1 MDEPITFRRD
11 FNMHIKA
18 DFKYSFIKGY
28 TASFGGESL
37 RMILIYYNPVLDNQ
51 VEWVQGSGQS
61 RLVRVKKD
69 NLGQLMERRRNTLLV
84 GSLWELADIL
94 LGLMLIKTWDCI
106 MVVTLICTA

>member
-61 RLVRVKKD
+61 RLVRVMLD
-69 NLGQLMERRRNTLLV
+69 VSCWLLV
-84 GSLWELADIL
+84 TTGMDPHSSVCIYVPFPSLYKD
-94 LGLMLIKTWDCI
+94 
-106 MVVTLICTA
+106 